1 MTRTFERGL
10 LEDLHGVQLVGV
22 GRRHLAHQ
30 EHLHPGTG
38 EGEELVSRSE
48 LGTPGTESSAETL
61 SYLAEGSLA
70 QHLEQ
75 LELGGVSL
83 LRALLDHVGDVD
95 LLDVSIFLQKQEGE
109 ADQKGQIQKHAGF
122 VFFLT
127 ETLQLQ
133 TALCQEKRGKR

>member
-1 MTRTFERGL
+1 MTEGLEDSVATRTFERGL

-30 EHLHPGTG
+30 EHLRPPDS

-48 LGTPGTESSAETL
+48 LGRPGTKSSAETL
-61 SYLAEGSLA
+61 GYLAEGSLA

-75 LELGGVSL
+75 LELGGVGL

-109 ADQKGQIQKHAGF
+109 TDQKGQIQKHAGF
-122 VFFLT
+122 VFLF
-127 ETLQLQ
+127 
-133 TALCQEKRGKR
+133 